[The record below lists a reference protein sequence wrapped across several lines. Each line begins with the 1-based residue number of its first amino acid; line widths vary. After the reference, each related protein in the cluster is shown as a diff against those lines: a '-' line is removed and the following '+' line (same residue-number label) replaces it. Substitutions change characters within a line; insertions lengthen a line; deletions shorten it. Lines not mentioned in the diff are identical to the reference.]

1 LLDLNSD
8 ILIQIFE
15 ESRPNQQLRA
25 LSQSCRYVRTLSLPV
40 LFRKCRTIT
49 WKPMKSVF
57 LPTSLWPYVQSLQL
71 VDGCPSKSREEHR
84 SRTDPYV
91 YSLRYSNDPLLCGLL
106 DAEVLRRSLPAMPRL
121 KSISV
126 RLECREV
133 HGIRDDVAAALLSV
147 PQVCDVHIYLY
158 LFCPRQPFP
167 RDALQDMPPLTS
179 FRYEKNPFHYPPRV
193 HPSEAETIGLI
204 VSQLHATL
212 EVLNLPI
219 EATPLDVMS
228 RLDWPHLRHLTLYGD
243 RPTRTSV
250 PIIAV
255 LSRMPMLR
263 ILILQLTILPN
274 MDRQCVW
281 PPTWH
286 MADPLPELEELTVTH
301 PHPEDLLFSNLPRTI
316 RRLSLSC
323 APRYSLQTWH
333 PDDYSRWMSPLPSAS
348 ELLGIMSKS
357 SLPHLAFLD
366 IEYGPD
372 TNEARLLEYISDAY
386 PHLRS
391 IELHRIEVPLI
402 GPQDTAMVSANFI
415 HL

>member
-1 LLDLNSD
+1 LDSD

-15 ESRPNQQLRA
+15 ELRPHQQLRA
-25 LSQSCRYVRTLSLPV
+25 LSQSCQYVRALSLPV
-40 LFRKCRTIT
+40 LFRKCRVRTRN
-49 WKPMKSVF
+49 PMNSVF

-71 VDGCPSKSREEHR
+71 VDACPRKTLEERR
-84 SRTDPYV
+84 SRTDPYM
-91 YSLRYSNDPLLCGLL
+91 YSLRYSDDPLLCGLL
-106 DAEVLRRSLPAMPRL
+106 DPEVLRRSLPAMPRL
-121 KSISV
+121 NSISV

-133 HGIRDDVAAALLSV
+133 HGIRHDVAAVLLSV
-147 PQVCDVHIYLY
+147 PQVRDVHIYLY

-167 RDALQDMPPLTS
+167 RDALQDMSPLTS
-179 FRYEKNPFHYPPRV
+179 FRYEKNPFHYPPRY
-193 HPSEAETIGLI
+193 HPSEVETIGLV

-243 RPTRTSV
+243 CPTRPSV

-357 SLPHLAFLD
+357 SLPHLASLD

-386 PHLRS
+386 PYLRS
-391 IELHRIEVPLI
+391 IELHRIEAPLI
-402 GPQDTAMVSANFI
+402 GSGDTAMVSAYFH